1 MNSPAVTLRPVIRAT
16 MRAAPKQPWTP
27 ESLLST
33 LSGPYPTATLADI
46 KAALMWNHSKGF
58 VDFTHNAELEA
69 DAWKITPRGL
79 KA

>member
-1 MNSPAVTLRPVIRAT
+1 MNTPAVTLRPVIRET
-16 MRAAPKQPWTP
+16 MRAAPKRKWTP

-33 LSGPYPTATLADI
+33 LRPIEPDATLADI

-58 VDFTHNAELEA
+58 VDFTHNAEL
-69 DAWKITPRGL
+69 DSDTWTLTPRGL